1 VPSTPVY
8 TPTIDILLIC
18 TANQCR
24 SAMAEGML
32 RTILS
37 DSGAR
42 ADIGSAGLLR
52 GGAPATRN
60 AIAVMADR
68 GIDISRHV
76 SRTIDSGSVRS
87 TPLIIGMTREHV
99 REAVV
104 DHGADIARTY
114 TLKELVR
121 RGDAT
126 GPRRPDETVFDWLAR
141 VAAGRSAADVAGDGH
156 EDDIPD
162 PVGRP
167 RAAYEATAHE
177 LDVLL
182 RRLVAL
188 MIGEVTRKATYAS
201 SSHPGPIGDA
211 GQATGAA

>member
-32 RTILS
+32 RTLLS
-37 DSGAR
+37 DGGVR
-42 ADIGSAGLLR
+42 LDIASAGLLR
-52 GGAPATRN
+52 GGAPATRD

-76 SRTIDSGSVRS
+76 SRTIDSEAVRS

-104 DHGADIARTY
+104 DHGADIERTF

-121 RGDAT
+121 RGEET
-126 GPRRPDETVFDWLAR
+126 GPRLPDETVFDWLAR
-141 VAAGRSAADVAGDGH
+141 VIAGRRAADLAGDGH
-156 EDDIPD
+156 DEDIPD

-167 RAAYEATAHE
+167 RADYEATARE

-188 MIGEVTRKATYAS
+188 IANGETRFVK
-201 SSHPGPIGDA
+201 
-211 GQATGAA
+211 GAA